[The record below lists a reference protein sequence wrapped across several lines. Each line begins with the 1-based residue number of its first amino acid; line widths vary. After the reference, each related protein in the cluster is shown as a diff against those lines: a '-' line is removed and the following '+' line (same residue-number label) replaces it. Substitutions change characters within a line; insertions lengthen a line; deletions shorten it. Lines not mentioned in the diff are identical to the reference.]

1 MKCDR
6 HGESLCALADQE
18 LSEKESQ
25 RLQEHLAGCPECR
38 AELRVIQGLKVTL
51 RERARFVDPPE
62 SFWLGV
68 RARLT
73 QLDRAARQP
82 TRPILFLSPA
92 FAVAGVIVLT
102 LAVGLIIW
110 QSQQRP
116 LATAD
121 MLAVPG
127 TAVPVGYDV
136 ARFPDEV
143 GFAPRVPPELPRS
156 GARLVGMYPR
166 HVQGRDIAS
175 LRYDLGGTPMVVNQ
189 TAGPG
194 FSTPELQ
201 PTKFHGHVYHC
212 ASVDGQNVV
221 VWDDGPIKFM
231 VHGTAPLD
239 RLLIAAEELR

>member
-1 MKCDR
+1 MKCDK
-6 HGESLCALADQE
+6 HGKSLCALADQE

-38 AELRVIQGLKVTL
+38 AELRVIQALKVTL

-73 QLDRAARQP
+73 QLDRAARQS
-82 TRPILFLSPA
+82 TRPVLFVSPA

-110 QSQQRP
+110 QSQERP

-127 TAVPVGYDV
+127 TGVPVGYDV

-166 HVQGRDIAS
+166 RVQGQDIAS
-175 LRYDLGGTPMVVNQ
+175 LLYDLQGTRMVVNQ
-189 TAGPG
+189 TTGVGFCGPG
-194 FSTPELQ
+194 LEPMELD
-201 PTKFHGHVYHC
+201 GCVYHC

-221 VWDDGPIKFM
+221 LWDDGPIKFM
-231 VHGTAPLD
+231 ANSTAP
-239 RLLIAAEELR
+239 REKLLMAVSELR